1 MDFMIHATSAVMP
14 KRQRVKQTATLQDRI
29 SEWADGVRKEAHG
42 PQRDELLKKVRR
54 AVTAMHL
61 GDWANSA
68 GLQSPE

>member
-1 MDFMIHATSAVMP
+1 MP
-14 KRQRVKQTATLQDRI
+14 P
-29 SEWADGVRKEAHG
+29 G

-61 GDWANSA
+61 DDWANSA